1 MPPMDIKQF
10 LKTLPAF
17 ESFTGAH
24 VDALAGLMTV
34 SSHPSGH
41 RLIAQGEQGDALYL
55 LMEGAIQTSRIH
67 EVTGEMDEARDLHA
81 GEMFGL
87 LSLIENM
94 PAGWTSTAEGPVTV
108 AALARPDF
116 LKLYELAPPVAHH
129 LQYMVAVQLARDL
142 QARNKELRELLKR
155 RATATPA

>member
-1 MPPMDIKQF
+1 MDIKQF

-24 VDALAGLMTV
+24 VDILAGLMTV
-34 SSHPSGH
+34 SSHQAGK

-55 LMEGAIQTSRIH
+55 LMDGTVKTSRIH
-67 EVTGEMDEARDLHA
+67 EVTGEMDEARVLHA

-87 LSLIENM
+87 LSLIEKM
-94 PAGWTSTAEGPVTV
+94 PAGWTSTAEGAVTV
-108 AALARPDF
+108 AALSRPDF
-116 LKLYELAPPVAHH
+116 IKLYEVAPPVAHH

-142 QARNKELRELLKR
+142 QERNKELRELLKR

>member
-1 MPPMDIKQF
+1 MDIKQF

-24 VDALAGLMTV
+24 VDVLAGMMTV
-34 SSHPSGH
+34 SSHPAGH
-41 RLIAQGEQGDALYL
+41 RLIAQGQQGDALYL
-55 LMEGAIQTSRIH
+55 LVEGTIQTSRIH

-94 PAGWTSTAEGPVTV
+94 PAGWTSAAEGAVTV
-108 AALARPDF
+108 AALTRPDF
-116 LKLYELAPPVAHH
+116 LRLYELAPPVAHH

-155 RATATPA
+155 RAAATPA